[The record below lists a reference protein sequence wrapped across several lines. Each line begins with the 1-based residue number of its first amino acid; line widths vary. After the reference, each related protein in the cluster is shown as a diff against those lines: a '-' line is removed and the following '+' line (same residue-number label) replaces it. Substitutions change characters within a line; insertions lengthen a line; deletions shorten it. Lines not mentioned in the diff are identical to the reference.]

1 LINAEA
7 ALKRAAIRAGERARA
22 AGIGVVVLKDG
33 QIVEEKPDV
42 PEKDGL

>member
-7 ALKRAAIRAGERARA
+7 PLKRVAIRARERARA
-22 AGIGVVVLKDG
+22 VGIGVVVLKDG

-42 PEKDGL
+42 PEKDSL